1 MKVRN
6 NQPPVILSGAKD
18 LRGFLCYDDLRT
30 TAEILR
36 SAQDDI
42 SNSFTASNPFRAAG
56 EGGWFTFVFSRWQ
69 EAALSGQGPFID
81 KCFRCYE
88 GELLEPGHSVFRTQ
102 NVTDVQ
108 LFRSI

>member
-42 SNSFTASNPFRAAG
+42 SNSFTASKPFRAAG

-81 KCFRCYE
+81 KCFRSYDR
-88 GELLEPGHSVFRTQ
+88 GSGARAHGHPGNTKCLQRATFSV
-102 NVTDVQ
+102 N
-108 LFRSI
+108 